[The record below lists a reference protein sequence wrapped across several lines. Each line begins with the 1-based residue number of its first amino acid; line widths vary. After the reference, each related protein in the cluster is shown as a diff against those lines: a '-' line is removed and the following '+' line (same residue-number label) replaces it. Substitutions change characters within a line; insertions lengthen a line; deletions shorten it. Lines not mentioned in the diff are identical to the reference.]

1 MNAISRIMAAAGLVA
16 LTALPAAA
24 EPANGVP
31 FQPRTGW
38 YAETQLGV
46 FTALGGYKTFSNGQP
61 YLAVSLGVD
70 LPVEDLSVFVSFAHG
85 FNADSCRDVMDSSQ
99 GPVCATYKLEDG
111 SPSAAVENFS
121 VIPLELG
128 ARYGLMEIVP
138 RLKLTLAAT
147 VGYQLLTP
155 RITETAPGGSPHAGL
170 GVGVAYATRLPGLDV
185 GAEVLGRL
193 AFSPMLPSLSVYPR
207 IRYVF

>member
-1 MNAISRIMAAAGLVA
+1 MNAISRTMGAVAVALVV

-46 FTALGGYKTFSNGQP
+46 FTALGGRKMFSNAQP
-61 YLAVSLGVD
+61 YLGVSLGVD
-70 LPVEDLSVFVSFAHG
+70 PTDNLSVFVSFAHG
-85 FNADSCRDVMDSSQ
+85 FNAGSCRDSVDGFCS
-99 GPVCATYKLEDG
+99 TFKLEDG
-111 SPSAAVENFS
+111 SPAASPEDFS
-121 VIPLELG
+121 VIPLEVG
-128 ARYGLMEIVP
+128 ARYAVTELVP
-138 RLKLTLAAT
+138 RLKLTVAAT
-147 VGYQLLTP
+147 VGYTLLTP
-155 RITETAPGGSPHAGL
+155 QVTETAPNGSAHAGL

-185 GAEVLGRL
+185 GAELLTRV
-193 AFSPMLPSLSVYPR
+193 AFSPMLPSLSIYPR